1 SPFYRKNNPRRSGGG
16 VSETHDLYLRRRLPA
31 RKEIP
36 NMNAFCRIAPSV
48 RRIIRPIF
56 RAGVVFASDLSCRT
70 SPESQGTLFRRAA
83 MIRPHIVWSN
93 LEILPFSA
101 HCNNYLITWLLTNW
115 LKW

>member
-1 SPFYRKNNPRRSGGG
+1 MCDWRQLPESVVKKTPAEAGV
-16 VSETHDLYLRRRLPA
+16 VSEDSRSYLRRRLPA

-36 NMNAFCRIAPSV
+36 NVNAFCRIAPSV

-83 MIRPHIVWSN
+83 IIGPHIVC
-93 LEILPFSA
+93 F
-101 HCNNYLITWLLTNW
+101 
-115 LKW
+115 